1 MAFLQCTKKRNR
13 LSGKFTYTLM
23 NAFAV
28 NRTTGQLVL
37 RIPAE
42 ILKVSG
48 LRSGDR
54 MALKQDGNAIV
65 FIKLG
70 RRKRHIRRAECVHD

>member
-1 MAFLQCTKKRNR
+1 MSSLQCTKKRNR
-13 LSGKFTYTLM
+13 LAGEFTYTVK

-42 ILKVSG
+42 ISQVSG
-48 LRSGDR
+48 LRFGDR
-54 MALKQDGNAIV
+54 MSVKQEGNAIV

-70 RRKRHIRRAECVHD
+70 RRKRHISPRAVCA